1 MSSKI
6 RIMQCRTVLALYSVQ
21 ITGEDLHSY
30 CTFSVCHW
38 LMLFWSCDNLVSGS
52 LTRDFLLLLFSPFF
66 IVSYLLTSNN
76 NNTIISS
83 DKKRYEI
90 IIRKSDDRKIRTL
103 KRLHTLITRRT
114 QRMNVFSLPQELRLQ
129 RETPLCRPRP
139 PGLHRLS
146 ALVRL
151 RPLRRSGGAGP
162 HRTLLR
168 PLPLPAHPLP
178 KGQSDGGLVRL
189 GGGAQSH
196 QAADRKRRWSQ
207 TGVPELS
214 GDLSYWASSAL
225 CRRQSAQ
232 LPGLQVRPLAQPRPH
247 THRYCC
253 WFSFDAPVC
262 VCVRLC
268 VTALPLQ
275 TYLCSM

>member
-1 MSSKI
+1 
-6 RIMQCRTVLALYSVQ
+6 
-21 ITGEDLHSY
+21 
-30 CTFSVCHW
+30 
-38 LMLFWSCDNLVSGS
+38 
-52 LTRDFLLLLFSPFF
+52 
-66 IVSYLLTSNN
+66 
-76 NNTIISS
+76 
-83 DKKRYEI
+83 
-90 IIRKSDDRKIRTL
+90 
-103 KRLHTLITRRT
+103 
-114 QRMNVFSLPQELRLQ
+114 MNVFSLLQELRLQ
-129 RETPLCRPRP
+129 RETPLCWPLP

-168 PLPLPAHPLP
+168 PLPLLAHPLP
-178 KGQSDGGLVRL
+178 TGQSDSGLVRL

-232 LPGLQVRPLAQPRPH
+232 LPGLQVRPLAQPHRH
-247 THRYCC
+247 THCYCC
-253 WFSFDAPVC
+253 WFPCDAPVC
-262 VCVRLC
+262 VRARARAFVCHSSASADIPVFYVNHPTDGILILGCPKARPNMAVAWDRGSSPIYRSEHTAGSTEAPHPRLQIDSGHHLIFNPAKMEDSGRSQ
-268 VTALPLQ
+268 TAGPISMWQWNHQYNAPALPQ
-275 TYLCSM
+275 PASRGQ